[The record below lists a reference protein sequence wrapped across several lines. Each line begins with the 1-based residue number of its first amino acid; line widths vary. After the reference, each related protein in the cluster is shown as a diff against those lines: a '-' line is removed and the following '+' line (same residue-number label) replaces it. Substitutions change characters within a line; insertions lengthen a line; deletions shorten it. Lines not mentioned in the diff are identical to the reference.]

1 MYRAV
6 ISDNTLATLTVIGVF
21 FLCSTFI
28 VLFLGT
34 ESVLEGLTVAQRA
47 SKWVTRYTYMHNCVI
62 ITDVV
67 NRIDQLLV
75 LSFLMTSSLASF
87 EKCVIVF
94 DKHCIGVT
102 SCSSC
107 YTALLTVYYR
117 SRSPYTY
124 SMIITLMH

>member
-47 SKWVTRYTYMHNCVI
+47 SKWVTRYAYM
-62 ITDVV
+62 
-67 NRIDQLLV
+67 
-75 LSFLMTSSLASF
+75 
-87 EKCVIVF
+87 
-94 DKHCIGVT
+94 
-102 SCSSC
+102 
-107 YTALLTVYYR
+107 YTNIAHQYL
-117 SRSPYTY
+117 
-124 SMIITLMH
+124 